1 MKASALKDRAV
12 VSLADGRRIGR
23 VSDILFDTAELRL
36 AALALATDGGRSILP
51 FAAVRN
57 LGPDAVTV
65 ESAAAMQG
73 AAGPA
78 AGNVLRGLSDLVG
91 MKAVNSD
98 GTLLGEVR
106 ELEIDQTAG
115 RLVSLELHRGGVLGL
130 GGTTVTAPVA
140 TVRSIGPELVTL
152 DLPPAVEGSTGG

>member
-12 VSLADGRRIGR
+12 VSLADGTRIGR
-23 VSDILFDTAELRL
+23 VSDVLFDTAELRL
-36 AALALATDGGRSILP
+36 AALALTTTGGQSILP
-51 FAAVRN
+51 FAAVRS
-57 LGPDAVTV
+57 LGTDAVTV
-65 ESAAAMQG
+65 ESTATMQG
-73 AAGPA
+73 AAPA
-78 AGNVLRGLSDLVG
+78 AGNVLRGLGDLVG

-106 ELEIDQTAG
+106 ELEIDQAG
-115 RLVSLELHRGGVLGL
+115 GKLVSLEVHHGGVLGL

-152 DLPPAVEGSTGG
+152 DLPATAAEGSTTG

>member
-1 MKASALKDRAV
+1 
-12 VSLADGRRIGR
+12 
-23 VSDILFDTAELRL
+23 
-36 AALALATDGGRSILP
+36 
-51 FAAVRN
+51 
-57 LGPDAVTV
+57 
-65 ESAAAMQG
+65 MQG
-73 AAGPA
+73 ATPA
-78 AGNVLRGLSDLVG
+78 AGNVLRGLTDLAG

-106 ELEIDQTAG
+106 ELEIDQVGG

-152 DLPPAVEGSTGG
+152 DLPPAAEGSTGG

>member
-23 VSDILFDTAELRL
+23 VSDVLFDTAELRL
-36 AALALATDGGRSILP
+36 AALALTTAGGQSILP
-51 FAAVRN
+51 FAAVRS
-57 LGPDAVTV
+57 LGTDAVTV

-73 AAGPA
+73 AAPA

-106 ELEIDQTAG
+106 ELEIDQAG
-115 RLVSLELHRGGVLGL
+115 GGLVSLELHRGGVLGL

-140 TVRSIGPELVTL
+140 SVRSIGPELVTL
-152 DLPPAVEGSTGG
+152 DLPAPTTKESTES

>member
-12 VSLADGRRIGR
+12 VSLADGTRIGR
-23 VSDILFDTAELRL
+23 VSDVLFDTAELRL
-36 AALALATDGGRSILP
+36 AALALTTAGGQSILP
-51 FAAVRN
+51 FAAVRS

-65 ESAAAMQG
+65 ESTAAMQG
-73 AAGPA
+73 ATPA
-78 AGNVLRGLSDLVG
+78 AGNVLRGLSDLAG

-106 ELEIDQTAG
+106 ELEIDQVGG

-152 DLPPAVEGSTGG
+152 DLPPAVEGSTGD

>member
-12 VSLADGRRIGR
+12 VSLADGTRIGR
-23 VSDILFDTAELRL
+23 VSDVLFDTAELRL
-36 AALALATDGGRSILP
+36 AALALTTTGGQSILP
-51 FAAVRN
+51 FAAVRS
-57 LGPDAVTV
+57 LGTDAVTV
-65 ESAAAMQG
+65 ESATAMQG
-73 AAGPA
+73 TASPA
-78 AGNVLRGLSDLVG
+78 AGNVLRGLTDLAG

-106 ELEIDQTAG
+106 ELEIDQVGG

-152 DLPPAVEGSTGG
+152 DLPPAEGSTGG